1 VIPVIA
7 GHRSAASVK
16 RLMNNPSV
24 GAAARIRP
32 ATFAD
37 YPQIAALS
45 ARYGLNSKNTEE
57 WMHLWRDNPVY
68 VGLPSWTIG
77 WVLETASEEIVGHIA
92 NIPSHLEFK
101 GRRLLAASGGGLVV
115 DEHYRSYS
123 FALFSQYCNQFA
135 PDLFLNT
142 SVNANG
148 MPLHQLFHFLPV
160 PSGAWNR
167 ASFWVTNYPNFAS
180 RMLMQKQW
188 PLWLTYPTAAA
199 VAIKDS
205 LRPHVSAKIKSGLE
219 LNLRDR
225 FDADFDEFWRS
236 LSDRSSSVLGVRSR
250 ETLDWHFK
258 YALQNG
264 TAWIATITRGK
275 QLLAYAAFLRQD
287 NHEVGLNRMRLVDFQ
302 ALDRDP
308 EHLVPMIALALK
320 KCRAQEIHMLEA
332 IGFAPDKQRVLSR
345 IAPHQRELPCWL
357 YFYKSN
363 KKDLQLAE
371 QLRDPAAWDPSS
383 FDGDGSL

>member
-1 VIPVIA
+1 MA
-7 GHRSAASVK
+7 GQG
-16 RLMNNPSV
+16 LV
-24 GAAARIRP
+24 GPAKSHMRNSPLGVAARIRP

-37 YPQIAALS
+37 YSQIAALS
-45 ARYGLNSKNTEE
+45 ARYGLKPKSTEE
-57 WMHLWRDNPVY
+57 WVHLWRENPAY
-68 VGLPSWTIG
+68 LSLPTWPIG
-77 WVLETASEEIVGHIA
+77 WVVETDAHEIVGHIA
-92 NIPSHLEFK
+92 NIPSHLEYN

-115 DEHYRSYS
+115 DERYRSYA
-123 FALFSQYCNQFA
+123 FPLFSQYCNQSA

-148 MPLHQLFHFLPV
+148 MPLHQLFHFLQV
-160 PSGAWNR
+160 PTGAWNR

-199 VAIKDS
+199 VAIKDA
-205 LRPHVSAKIKSGLE
+205 LWPHPSTRVKRGLQ

-225 FDADFDEFWRS
+225 FDADFDEFWQS
-236 LSDRSSSVLGVRSR
+236 LSALSSYVLGVRSR
-250 ETLDWHFK
+250 ETLNWHFK

-264 TAWIATITRGK
+264 TAWITTITRER
-275 QLLAYAAFLRQD
+275 QLLAYAIFLRQD
-287 NHEVGLNRMRLVDFQ
+287 NHEVGLDRMRLVDFQ

-308 EHLVPMIALALK
+308 EHLVPMIALSLK
-320 KCRAQEIHMLEA
+320 KCRAQQIHMLEA

-357 YFYKSN
+357 YFYKVN
-363 KKDLQLAE
+363 KKDPQLAE
-371 QLRDPAAWDPSS
+371 QLQDPAVWDPSS